1 MASTVNINDMADVI
15 MRGLTEYAEL
25 ATDDMKEAVKN
36 ELENK
41 ELYEVKLPIEL
52 PISKINL
59 IYIKEQLTQSD
70 KKFIKNYLKN

>member
-36 ELENK
+36 ASFLQP
-41 ELYEVKLPIEL
+41 LYQGIGK
-52 PISKINL
+52 KMQNGQT
-59 IYIKEQLTQSD
+59 EQ
-70 KKFIKNYLKN
+70 